1 MSQNMPPDFRYR
13 YVDFG
18 TVFVGDPRSRET
30 DDSAESPGTLF
41 ANELATDVGGTCW
54 GANEPLPVIDHHF
67 PHDGQF
73 PCATAAVLHKA
84 PLIRQRF
91 GNRSGALWLVTHH
104 EPDFDALCSMYLA
117 RWIVE
122 DPTAGTNCED
132 AGLHPEGWVDLPAR
146 QRINWISP
154 DLSAVPPEHRWAF
167 LLASYASVLETRHR
181 VSCPRE
187 RALRSILYAALKRG
201 RDYLNATSGATEF
214 FDEVRLVIQQQQLNP
229 VFDSVLEGSATF
241 GPELA
246 MLDREA
252 EAYQRD
258 MLRAR
263 RSTVYLPES
272 EAPTPDFFKHPKQLG
287 FHDQRSAAEVD
298 AEHLLLADT
307 FRIPTDGIFLR
318 DPECL
323 LFTDW
328 ARLDLENSALGAG
341 FEFTAI
347 AASNGR
353 SQSVANKS
361 DYCFSIDP
369 ERANGRHLYTVW
381 SRLQTEEVEALKTH
395 QREVMATPSGAS
407 LRGGAGQKTTTLDSL
422 LADPWLGGQNRFG
435 TAVGTPHRGTLIG
448 PPGVRSDLRDDPV
461 SEAVRTELEGS
472 IYSAASLVAG
482 PQVTVFDFAGS
493 KEGVDIEPRQYN
505 LNAPLDIPASPETYF
520 RFANIRLRAD
530 VPITNPN
537 LTLQIGETLWQVLYP
552 EMPGS
557 TPTDFAERHLFISA
571 GSVGVWGDR
580 GIAIAQKPDFAAGA
594 SAPDR
599 QAAELR
605 DDFAALVSLA
615 RDVDRLTA
623 DWNQLSN
630 YSPAGADSASL
641 PERQIDLR
649 GLQAIASN
657 GEELARRAA
666 QVKHALTLP
675 DRDLFRRFY
684 EAINV
689 DQLLETLRDL
699 THAAGEHLRRHQLAE
714 QAKQMESRSDAV
726 ARVQSKLEWLEVFI
740 IGFFAVGIIDVITR
754 HVNLGNDAEN
764 ALVLLGGPLFIGLT
778 AWILKPWRKKKKSP
792 EGKIDRPV
800 WILIAVAGACVI
812 AWLAGLAHLWKK

>member
-1 MSQNMPPDFRYR
+1 MPPDFRYR

-18 TVFVGDPRSRET
+18 TLFAGDSRSRAA
-30 DDSAESPGTLF
+30 DNAAESPGTLF
-41 ANELATDVGGTCW
+41 ANELATDLGGTCW

-67 PHDGQF
+67 SRDAQF
-73 PCATAAVLHKA
+73 PCAAAAVLHKA
-84 PLIRQRF
+84 SLIRQRF
-91 GNRSGALWLVTHH
+91 GNHSGTMWLVTHH

-122 DPTAGTNCED
+122 DPTGGVNWDE
-132 AGLHPEGWVDLPAR
+132 AGLRPDGWLDLPAR
-146 QRINWISP
+146 RKIDWLSP

-167 LLASYASVLETRHR
+167 LLASYASVLEARHR
-181 VSCPRE
+181 VSCSRE

-201 RDYLNATSGATEF
+201 RDYLNVTSGATEF
-214 FDEVRLVIQQQQLNP
+214 FDEVRAVLQHQQLNP
-229 VFDSVLEGSATF
+229 VFDSVLENNTLFA
-241 GPELA
+241 PELA

-272 EAPTPDFFKHPKQLG
+272 EAPTPDFFKHPRQLG
-287 FHDQRSAAEVD
+287 LHDQRNSSDVD

-323 LFTDW
+323 LFREW
-328 ARLDLENSALGAG
+328 ARLDLEHSALGAG

-347 AASNGR
+347 AFSNGR
-353 SQSVANKS
+353 SPSATNKT
-361 DYCFSIDP
+361 DYRFSIDP

-381 SRLQTEEVEALKTH
+381 SRLQTEEVEALKARQSEFITVPSRDSARH
-395 QREVMATPSGAS
+395 AGNQPATTIEGV
-407 LRGGAGQKTTTLDSL
+407 
-422 LADPWLGGQNRFG
+422 LADPWRGGQNQFG

-472 IYSAASLVAG
+472 IYSASSLVAG

-520 RFANIRLRAD
+520 RFANVRLRAD
-530 VPITNPN
+530 VAITNPN

-557 TPTDFAERHLFISA
+557 TPSDFAGRHLSISA

-580 GIAIAQKPDFAAGA
+580 GIAIAQKHDFTTGA

-623 DWNQLSN
+623 HWNQLSN
-630 YSPAGADSASL
+630 SSPANSDAAPLS
-641 PERQIDLR
+641 ERQVDLR
-649 GLQAIASN
+649 GLQAIAAD

-666 QVKHALTLP
+666 QVKHSLTLP

-684 EAINV
+684 EAINF
-689 DQLLETLRDL
+689 DQLIQTLRDL
-699 THAAGEHLRRHQLAE
+699 THAAAEHLRRHQLAE
-714 QAKQMESRSDAV
+714 QAKQMELRSDAV
-726 ARVQSKLEWLEVFI
+726 ARAQSKLEWLEVFI
-740 IGFFAVGIIDVITR
+740 VGFFAVGIIDVITR
-754 HVNLGNDAEN
+754 HVNLGGEAEN
-764 ALVLLGGPLFIGLT
+764 ALVLLGGPLFIGFT
-778 AWILKPWRKKKKSP
+778 AWILKPWRRKKTST
-792 EGKIDRPV
+792 ESKIDRPA
-800 WILIAVAGACVI
+800 WILIAVAVACVI
-812 AWLAGLAHLWKK
+812 AWLAGLAHLWMK

>member
-1 MSQNMPPDFRYR
+1 MLPCWRR
-13 YVDFG
+13 V
-18 TVFVGDPRSRET
+18 TASR
-30 DDSAESPGTLF
+30 
-41 ANELATDVGGTCW
+41 V
-54 GANEPLPVIDHHF
+54 
-67 PHDGQF
+67 
-73 PCATAAVLHKA
+73 
-84 PLIRQRF
+84 R
-91 GNRSGALWLVTHH
+91 
-104 EPDFDALCSMYLA
+104 
-117 RWIVE
+117 
-122 DPTAGTNCED
+122 
-132 AGLHPEGWVDLPAR
+132 
-146 QRINWISP
+146 
-154 DLSAVPPEHRWAF
+154 
-167 LLASYASVLETRHR
+167 
-181 VSCPRE
+181 RE

-214 FDEVRLVIQQQQLNP
+214 FDEVRAVLQQQQLNP
-229 VFDSVLEGSATF
+229 VFDSVLEGSTLFA
-241 GPELA
+241 PELA

-272 EAPTPDFFKHPKQLG
+272 EARTPDFFKHPRQLG
-287 FHDQRSAAEVD
+287 LHDQRNSSDVD

-323 LFTDW
+323 LFKEW

-347 AASNGR
+347 AVSNGR
-353 SQSVANKS
+353 PQASANKT
-361 DYCFSIDP
+361 DYRFSIDP

-381 SRLQTEEVEALKTH
+381 SRLQTEEVEALK
-395 QREVMATPSGAS
+395 RTPA
-407 LRGGAGQKTTTLDSL
+407 RGHGHARPRDSMQGKRPRPSRSL
-422 LADPWLGGQNRFG
+422 LADPWLGGQSQFG
-435 TAVGTPHRGTLIG
+435 TAVGTPAPRNPDRPAGCAQR
-448 PPGVRSDLRDDPV
+448 PARRSALRKRCAPNWRDR
-461 SEAVRTELEGS
+461 STRRLRWS
-472 IYSAASLVAG
+472 SG

-493 KEGVDIEPRQYN
+493 REGVDIEPRQYN
-505 LNAPLDIPASPETYF
+505 LNAPLDIPALSGKLLPLRQHSPA
-520 RFANIRLRAD
+520 RRCAHHQSRI
-530 VPITNPN
+530 

-557 TPTDFAERHLFISA
+557 TPSDFAERHLFVSA

-580 GIAIAQKPDFAAGA
+580 GIAIAQKRDFAAGA

-623 DWNQLSN
+623 HWNSVERAILRCRGRH
-630 YSPAGADSASL
+630 SPVRTAS
-641 PERQIDLR
+641 PTCR
-649 GLQAIASN
+649 GLQAIATN

-666 QVKHALTLP
+666 QVKHSLTLP

-699 THAAGEHLRRHQLAE
+699 THAAAEHLRRHQLAE

-740 IGFFAVGIIDVITR
+740 VGFFAVGIIDVITR
-754 HVNLGNDAEN
+754 HVNLGSEAED
-764 ALVLLGGPLFIGLT
+764 ALVLLGGPLFIGFT
-778 AWILKPWRKKKKSP
+778 AWILKPWRRKKTAN
-792 EGKIDRPV
+792 EGKIDRPGMDPDRRCRGV
-800 WILIAVAGACVI
+800 RYR
-812 AWLAGLAHLWKK
+812 LAGRARSPVVASK

>member
-1 MSQNMPPDFRYR
+1 MPADFRYR

-18 TVFVGDPRSRET
+18 TLFSGDPRSRAT
-30 DDSAESPGTLF
+30 DDGAESPGTLF
-41 ANELATDVGGTCW
+41 SNELATDVGGTCW

-67 PHDGQF
+67 SRDAQF

-84 PLIRQRF
+84 PLIRRRL
-91 GNRSGALWLVTHH
+91 GSHPGPLWLVTHCD
-104 EPDFDALCSMYLA
+104 PDFDALCSMYLA

-122 DPTAGTNCED
+122 DPTAGANWEE
-132 AGLHPEGWVDLPAR
+132 AGLHPEGWLDLPSR
-146 QRINWISP
+146 QKINWLSP
-154 DLSAVPPEHRWAF
+154 DLSAVAPEHRWAF
-167 LLASYASVLETRHR
+167 LLASYASVLETRDR

-187 RALRSILYAALKRG
+187 RALRSILYAAMKRG

-214 FDEVRLVIQQQQLNP
+214 FDEVRSVIQQRQLNP
-229 VFDSVLEGSATF
+229 IFDSVLESNAVF
-241 GPELA
+241 APELA

-258 MLRAR
+258 MARAR

-287 FHDQRSAAEVD
+287 FHDQRSAADVD

-323 LFTDW
+323 LFKEW

-347 AASNGR
+347 ATSSGR
-353 SQSVANKS
+353 SRSTTNKT
-361 DYCFSIDP
+361 DYRFSIDP
-369 ERANGRHLYTVW
+369 ERANGRHLYTAW
-381 SRLQTEEVEALKTH
+381 SRLQTEEVEALKAH
-395 QREVMATPSGAS
+395 QQELMAAPSGDAS
-407 LRGGAGQKTTTLDSL
+407 RRAGNQWGATLEGL
-422 LADPWLGGQNRFG
+422 LSDPWLGGQNQFG
-435 TAVGTPHRGTLIG
+435 TAVGTPNRGTLIR

-472 IYSAASLVAG
+472 IYSASSLVAG

-493 KEGVDIEPRQYN
+493 KEGVDIESRQYN

-557 TPTDFAERHLFISA
+557 TPSDFAERHLFISA

-580 GIAIAQKPDFAAGA
+580 GIAIAQKRDFSAGA

-623 DWNQLSN
+623 DWNQLSS
-630 YSPAGADSASL
+630 YSPPRTDSASL
-641 PERQIDLR
+641 PEHQIDLR
-649 GLQAIASN
+649 GLQAIATN

-666 QVKHALTLP
+666 QVKHSLTLP

-699 THAAGEHLRRHQLAE
+699 THAAGEHLRRHQLSE

-740 IGFFAVGIIDVITR
+740 VGFFAVGTIDVITR
-754 HVNLGNDAEN
+754 HVNLGDEAEN
-764 ALVLLGGPLFIGLT
+764 ALVLLGGPLFIGFT
-778 AWILKPWRKKKKSP
+778 AWILKPWRKKKTST

-800 WILIAVAGACVI
+800 WILIAVAVACVI
-812 AWLAGLAHLWKK
+812 AWLAGLAHVWTK

>member
-1 MSQNMPPDFRYR
+1 MVRDFRYR

-18 TVFVGDPRSRET
+18 TSFTGDPQSRAA
-30 DDSAESPGTLF
+30 SGAAESPGTLF
-41 ANELATDVGGTCW
+41 ANELATDSGGTCW
-54 GANEPLPVIDHHF
+54 GVNEPLAVIDHHF
-67 PHDGQF
+67 LRDAQF
-73 PCATAAVLHKA
+73 PCAAAAVLHKA
-84 PLIRQRF
+84 PLIRERF
-91 GNRSGALWLVTHH
+91 SQSSGVVWLVTHH
-104 EPDFDALCSMYLA
+104 EPDFDAFCSMYLA
-117 RWIVE
+117 RWIIE
-122 DPTAGTNCED
+122 DPSATASWEA
-132 AGLHPEGWVDLPAR
+132 AGLHPDGWLDLPTR
-146 QRINWISP
+146 RKINWLSP

-181 VSCPRE
+181 VSCPPK

-201 RDYLNATSGATEF
+201 RDYLNVTSGASEF
-214 FDEVRLVIQQQQLNP
+214 FDEVRAVLQQQRLNP
-229 VFDSVLEGSATF
+229 VFDSVLESSTLFA
-241 GPELA
+241 PELA

-252 EAYQRD
+252 AAYQRD

-272 EAPTPDFFKHPKQLG
+272 EAPTPDFFKHPRQLG
-287 FHDQRSAAEVD
+287 LHNHRNSSDVD

-323 LFTDW
+323 FFKEW

-347 AASNGR
+347 AISNGR
-353 SQSVANKS
+353 PQAEANKS
-361 DYCFSIDP
+361 DYRFSLDP

-381 SRLQTEEVEALKTH
+381 SRLQTEEVEALKAH
-395 QREVMATPSGAS
+395 QRHLVAVPSGDSSRRDANHK
-407 LRGGAGQKTTTLDSL
+407 GTTLESL
-422 LADPWLGGQNRFG
+422 LSDPWLGGQSQFG

-448 PPGVRSDLRDDPV
+448 PAGVRSDLRDDPV

-472 IYSAASLVAG
+472 IYSAASLVVG
-482 PQVTVFDFAGS
+482 PQVTVFDFSGS
-493 KEGVDIEPRQYN
+493 KESVDIEPRQYN
-505 LNAPLDIPASPETYF
+505 LNAPLNIPASPESYF
-520 RFANIRLRAD
+520 RFASIHLRAD
-530 VPITNPN
+530 VPTTSPN

-557 TPTDFAERHLFISA
+557 TPSDFAERHLCISA

-580 GIAIAQKPDFAAGA
+580 GIAIAQKRDFAAGA

-623 DWNQLSN
+623 NWNQLSN
-630 YSPAGADSASL
+630 YSSVPAESSAR
-641 PERQIDLR
+641 PEREVDLR
-649 GLQAIASN
+649 GLQAITTD

-666 QVKHALTLP
+666 QVKHSLTLP

-684 EAINV
+684 DAINV
-689 DQLLETLRDL
+689 DQLLQTLRDL
-699 THAAGEHLRRHQLAE
+699 TQTAAEHLRRHQLAE
-714 QAKQMESRSDAV
+714 QARQMDSRTDGV

-740 IGFFAVGIIDVITR
+740 VGFFAVGIIDVITR
-754 HVNLGNDAEN
+754 HINLDSDAKN
-764 ALVLLGGPLFIGLT
+764 ALVLLGGPLFIGFT
-778 AWILKPWRKKKKSP
+778 AWILKPWRKKP
-792 EGKIDRPV
+792 ATEGRIDRPA
-800 WILIAVAGACVI
+800 WILIAVAVACVI
-812 AWLAGLAHLWKK
+812 AWLAGLARLWNR

>member
-1 MSQNMPPDFRYR
+1 MAADFRYR
-13 YVDFG
+13 FVDFG
-18 TVFVGDPRSRET
+18 TSFTGDPRNRAAT
-30 DDSAESPGTLF
+30 CAVESPGTLF

-67 PHDGQF
+67 LRDAQF
-73 PCATAAVLHKA
+73 PCAAAAVLHKA
-84 PLIRQRF
+84 ALIRQRF
-91 GNRSGALWLVTHH
+91 GNRPGTLWLVTHH

-117 RWIVE
+117 RWIVV
-122 DPTAGTNCED
+122 DPAAVVNWEEV
-132 AGLHPEGWVDLPAR
+132 GLHPGGWLDLPTR
-146 QRINWISP
+146 QKINWLSP

-167 LLASYASVLETRHR
+167 LLASYASVLEMRHR
-181 VSCPRE
+181 ISCPRE
-187 RALRSILYAALKRG
+187 RTLRSILYAALKRG
-201 RDYLNATSGATEF
+201 RDYLNLTSGATEF
-214 FDEVRLVIQQQQLNP
+214 FDEVRAVLQQQQLNP
-229 VFDSVLEGSATF
+229 VFDSVLENSQLFA
-241 GPELA
+241 PELA

-252 EAYQRD
+252 ESYQRD

-272 EAPTPDFFKHPKQLG
+272 EAPTPDFFKHPRQLG
-287 FHDQRSAAEVD
+287 LHDHRNSSDVD

-323 LFTDW
+323 LFKEWT
-328 ARLDLENSALGAG
+328 RLDLENSALGAG

-347 AASNGR
+347 ALSNGR
-353 SQSVANKS
+353 PQAGKNKT
-361 DYCFSIDP
+361 DYIFSIDP

-381 SRLQTEEVEALKTH
+381 SRLQTEEVEALKANQH
-395 QREVMATPSGAS
+395 EVLAAPDGSSRRVSNQPTAT
-407 LRGGAGQKTTTLDSL
+407 LESL
-422 LADPWLGGQNRFG
+422 LADPWTGGQNQFG
-435 TAVGTPHRGTLIG
+435 TSVGTPHRGTLLG
-448 PPGVRSDLRDDPV
+448 PAGVRSDLRDDPV

-482 PQVTVFDFAGS
+482 PEVTVFDFAGS

-505 LNAPLDIPASPETYF
+505 LNAPLDIPAPPESYF
-520 RFANIRLRAD
+520 RFASIRLRAD

-557 TPTDFAERHLFISA
+557 TPSNFVTRHLFISA

-580 GIAIAQKPDFAAGA
+580 GIAVAQKRDFAAGA

-599 QAAELR
+599 QATELR
-605 DDFAALVSLA
+605 DDFAAMVSLA
-615 RDVDRLTA
+615 RDVDLLTA
-623 DWNQLSN
+623 HWNRLSD
-630 YSPAGADSASL
+630 YLPTGMKTASL
-641 PERQIDLR
+641 PEREIDVR
-649 GLQAIASN
+649 GLEAIASN

-666 QVKHALTLP
+666 QVKHSLTLP

-699 THAAGEHLRRHQLAE
+699 THAATEHLRRYQLAE
-714 QAKQMESRSDAV
+714 QAKQIESRADGV

-740 IGFFAVGIIDVITR
+740 VGFFAVGIIDVITR
-754 HVNLGNDAEN
+754 HVNLGGEAEN
-764 ALVLLGGPLFIGLT
+764 ALVLLGGPLFIGFT
-778 AWILKPWRKKKKSP
+778 AWILKPWRRKKTTT
-792 EGKIDRPV
+792 EARIDRPV
-800 WILIAVAGACVI
+800 WILIAVAVACVI
-812 AWLAGLAHLWKK
+812 AWLAGLAHLWTK

>member
-1 MSQNMPPDFRYR
+1 MAPEFRYR

-18 TVFVGDPRSRET
+18 TSFKGGARNRAAGNAT
-30 DDSAESPGTLF
+30 ESPGTLF
-41 ANELATDVGGTCW
+41 ANELSIDVGGTCW
-54 GANEPLPVIDHHF
+54 GINEPLAVIDHHF
-67 PHDGQF
+67 LRDAQF
-73 PCATAAVLHKA
+73 PCAAAAVLHKSG
-84 PLIRQRF
+84 LIRQRF
-91 GNRSGALWLVTHH
+91 GSQQGVVWLVTHT
-104 EPDFDALCSMYLA
+104 EPDFDAFCSMFLA
-117 RWIVE
+117 RWII
-122 DPTAGTNCED
+122 ED
-132 AGLHPEGWVDLPAR
+132 ASATADWEACGLHPEGWLDLPTR
-146 QRINWISP
+146 GRIDWFSP
-154 DLSAVPPEHRWAF
+154 DLACMPPEHRWAF
-167 LLASYASVLETRHR
+167 RLASYASVLETRHR

-187 RALRSILYAALKRG
+187 RSLRSILYAALKRG
-201 RDYLNATSGATEF
+201 RNYLDSTSGATEF
-214 FDEVRLVIQQQQLNP
+214 FGEVRAVLEQQQLNP
-229 VFDSVLEGSATF
+229 VFDSVLEGNAVF
-241 GPELA
+241 APELA
-246 MLDREA
+246 MLDRET

-272 EAPTPDFFKHPKQLG
+272 EAPTPDFFKHPRQLG
-287 FHDQRSAAEVD
+287 FHDQRSASDAD

-307 FRIPTDGIFLR
+307 FRIPTDGIYLR

-323 LFTDW
+323 LFKEW

-347 AASNGR
+347 AVSNGR
-353 SQSVANKS
+353 PQGEANKT
-361 DYCFSIDP
+361 DYRFSIDP

-381 SRLQTEEVEALKTH
+381 SRLQTEEVEALKDH
-395 QREVMATPSGAS
+395 QRDVMAAS
-407 LRGGAGQKTTTLDSL
+407 ESARRGSARGTATLETL
-422 LADPWLGGQNRFG
+422 LSDPWVGGQNQFG
-435 TAVGTPHRGTLIG
+435 TTVATPHRGTLIG
-448 PPGVRSDLRDDPV
+448 PPGTRSDLRDDPV

-493 KEGVDIEPRQYN
+493 KEGVDIEPRQYT
-505 LNAPLDIPASPETYF
+505 LNAPLNIPASPETYF
-520 RFANIRLRAD
+520 RFANIPLRAD
-530 VPITNPN
+530 VPLTSPN

-557 TPTDFAERHLFISA
+557 IPSDFAERHLCVSA

-580 GIAIAQKPDFAAGA
+580 GIAIAQKRDFAAGA

-599 QAAELR
+599 QASELR

-623 DWNQLSN
+623 DWNRLN
-630 YSPAGADSASL
+630 DNPPASADLASL
-641 PERQIDLR
+641 PEHKIDIR
-649 GLQAIASN
+649 GLQVIATN

-666 QVKHALTLP
+666 QVKHSLTLP

-699 THAAGEHLRRHQLAE
+699 THAAAEHLRRHQLAE
-714 QAKQMESRSDAV
+714 QASQMEARSDAV

-740 IGFFAVGIIDVITR
+740 VGFFAVGIIDVITR
-754 HVNLGNDAEN
+754 HVNLGEEAEN
-764 ALVLLGGPLFIGLT
+764 ALVLLGGPLFIGFT
-778 AWILKPWRKKKKSP
+778 AWILKPWRRKKSAT
-792 EGKIDRPV
+792 EDRIGRPA
-800 WILIAVAGACVI
+800 WILIAVAVACVI
-812 AWLAGLAHLWKK
+812 AWLAGLAHVWTK

>member
-1 MSQNMPPDFRYR
+1 MAADFRYR

-18 TVFVGDPRSRET
+18 TSFTGNPRDRAAT
-30 DDSAESPGTLF
+30 CAAESPGTLF
-41 ANELATDVGGTCW
+41 ANEIATDVGGTCW

-67 PHDGQF
+67 LRDAQF
-73 PCATAAVLHKA
+73 PCAAAAVLHKA

-91 GNRSGALWLVTHH
+91 GDRPGTLWLVTHH

-117 RWIVE
+117 RWIVV
-122 DPTAGTNCED
+122 DPTAVVNWEEV
-132 AGLHPEGWVDLPAR
+132 GLHPGGWLDLPTR
-146 QRINWISP
+146 RKINWLSP

-167 LLASYASVLETRHR
+167 LLASYASVLEMRHR
-181 VSCPRE
+181 ISCPRE
-187 RALRSILYAALKRG
+187 RTLRSILYAALKRG

-214 FDEVRLVIQQQQLNP
+214 FDEVRTVLQQQQLNP
-229 VFDSVLEGSATF
+229 VFDSVLEGNALF
-241 GPELA
+241 APELA

-252 EAYQRD
+252 ESYQRD

-272 EAPTPDFFKHPKQLG
+272 EAPTPDFFKHPRQLG
-287 FHDQRSAAEVD
+287 LHDHRNSSDVD

-318 DPECL
+318 DPDCL
-323 LFTDW
+323 LFKEW

-347 AASNGR
+347 ALSNGR
-353 SQSVANKS
+353 PQARRNKTN
-361 DYCFSIDP
+361 YIFSIDP

-381 SRLQTEEVEALKTH
+381 SRLQTEEVEALKANQH
-395 QREVMATPSGAS
+395 EVLAAPDGSSRRVSNQPTAT
-407 LRGGAGQKTTTLDSL
+407 LESL
-422 LADPWLGGQNRFG
+422 LADPWTGGQNQFG
-435 TAVGTPHRGTLIG
+435 TSVGTPHRGTLLG
-448 PPGVRSDLRDDPV
+448 PAGVRSDLRDDPV

-505 LNAPLDIPASPETYF
+505 LNAPLDIPAPPESYF
-520 RFANIRLRAD
+520 RFASIRLRAD

-557 TPTDFAERHLFISA
+557 TPSNFADRHLFISA

-580 GIAIAQKPDFAAGA
+580 GIAIAQKRDFAAGA

-599 QAAELR
+599 QATELR
-605 DDFAALVSLA
+605 DDFAAIVSLA

-623 DWNQLSN
+623 HWNRLSD
-630 YSPAGADSASL
+630 YLPTAVETASL
-641 PERQIDLR
+641 PEREIDVR
-649 GLQAIASN
+649 GLEAIATN

-666 QVKHALTLP
+666 QVKHSLTLP

-699 THAAGEHLRRHQLAE
+699 THAATEHLRRYQLAE
-714 QAKQMESRSDAV
+714 QAKQIESRADGV
-726 ARVQSKLEWLEVFI
+726 ARVQTKLEWLEVFI
-740 IGFFAVGIIDVITR
+740 VGFFAVGIIDVITR
-754 HVNLGNDAEN
+754 HVNLGGEAEN
-764 ALVLLGGPLFIGLT
+764 ALVLLGGPLFIGFT
-778 AWILKPWRKKKKSP
+778 AWILKPWRPKKTTT
-792 EGKIDRPV
+792 EARIDRPV
-800 WILIAVAGACVI
+800 WILIAVAVACVI
-812 AWLAGLAHLWKK
+812 AWLAGLAHLWTK

>member
-1 MSQNMPPDFRYR
+1 MPPDFRYR

-18 TVFVGDPRSRET
+18 TLFTGDPRNRAADNAS
-30 DDSAESPGTLF
+30 ESPGTLF

-67 PHDGQF
+67 SRDAQF
-73 PCATAAVLHKA
+73 PCAAAAVMHKA

-91 GNRSGALWLVTHH
+91 ANQPGALWFVTHH

-122 DPTAGTNCED
+122 DPSAGMDWEE
-132 AGLHPEGWVDLPAR
+132 AGLHPDGWLDLPSR
-146 QRINWISP
+146 QKINWLSP
-154 DLSAVPPEHRWAF
+154 DLSALPPEQRWAF

-181 VSCPRE
+181 ISCPRE

-201 RDYLNATSGATEF
+201 RDYLSMTSGATEF
-214 FDEVRLVIQQQQLNP
+214 FDEVRSVLQHQQLNP
-229 VFDSVLEGSATF
+229 LFDSVLENNPLFA
-241 GPELA
+241 PELA

-287 FHDQRSAAEVD
+287 LHDHRSSDVD

-323 LFTDW
+323 LFREW

-347 AASNGR
+347 ATSNGR
-353 SQSVANKS
+353 SQSATNKT
-361 DYCFSIDP
+361 DYRFSIDP

-395 QREVMATPSGAS
+395 QQEVITMPSRDSSRRVGNHRA
-407 LRGGAGQKTTTLDSL
+407 TTLENL
-422 LADPWLGGQNRFG
+422 LADPWLGGQSQFG
-435 TAVGTPHRGTLIG
+435 TAVATPHRGTLIG

-461 SEAVRTELEGS
+461 AEAVRTELEGS
-472 IYSAASLVAG
+472 IYSASSLVAG

-493 KEGVDIEPRQYN
+493 KAGVDIEPRQYN

-530 VPITNPN
+530 VPITNPT

-557 TPTDFAERHLFISA
+557 TPSDFAERHLFISA

-580 GIAIAQKPDFAAGA
+580 GIAIAQKRDFAAGA

-599 QAAELR
+599 QVAELR

-623 DWNQLSN
+623 HWNQLSN
-630 YSPAGADSASL
+630 YSPASADAVSL
-641 PERQIDLR
+641 PDRPIDLR
-649 GLQAIASN
+649 GLQAIATN

-666 QVKHALTLP
+666 QVKHSLTLP

-684 EAINV
+684 EAVNV

-699 THAAGEHLRRHQLAE
+699 THAAGEHLRRYQLAE

-740 IGFFAVGIIDVITR
+740 VGFFAVGIIDVITR

-764 ALVLLGGPLFIGLT
+764 ALVLLGGPLFIGFT
-778 AWILKPWRKKKKSP
+778 AWILKPWRRKKTST

-800 WILIAVAGACVI
+800 WILIAVVLACVI
-812 AWLAGLAHLWKK
+812 AWLAGLAHLWAK